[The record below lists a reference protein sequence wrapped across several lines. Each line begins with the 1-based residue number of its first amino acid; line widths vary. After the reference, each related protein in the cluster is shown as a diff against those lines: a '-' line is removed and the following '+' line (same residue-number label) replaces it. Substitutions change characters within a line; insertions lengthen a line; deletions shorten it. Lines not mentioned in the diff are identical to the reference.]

1 VNGAKALNP
10 PGAGLPAP
18 ATAPGVAFSGKTNA
32 SDSLT
37 AAAPTAPTAHA
48 EVPLVRAAGLTLAPA
63 GTVILRDLNF
73 DIRRGEV
80 LVIVGGS
87 GCGKS
92 VLLRHLIGLQAP
104 AAGRI
109 LYGVQGRELDLYGC
123 GEAELAQI
131 RRCFGVMFQAGALWS
146 SMSVGENLMLPMRL
160 FTPLARA
167 ERQARAR
174 DKLALVGLAG
184 SFDLAP
190 AQLSGGMKKRV
201 AIARALALDPQL
213 VYLDEPASGLDP
225 VNTQRLDE
233 LILSLRANLGTTVV
247 MVTHEIDS
255 VFAVADRALFLD
267 AEENTML
274 ALDTPAQLAAHGPA
288 RVREF
293 LSHANHLG
301 PMALLD
307 AASPVSGSVSG
318 PLSGPLSGT
327 VLNPALGAAR
337 LEPRT

>member
-1 VNGAKALNP
+1 MSSLKTSEL
-10 PGAGLPAP
+10 PGDSTPMMVA
-18 ATAPGVAFSGKTNA
+18 APGPTG
-32 SDSLT
+32 
-37 AAAPTAPTAHA
+37 AAAEP
-48 EVPLVRAAGLTLAPA
+48 PLVRAEGLTLAPA
-63 GTVILRDLNF
+63 GTVILQGLNF

-109 LYGVQGRELDLYGC
+109 WYGVQGRELDLYAC
-123 GEAELAQI
+123 SELELAQI

-160 FTPLARA
+160 FTPLSLG

-174 DKLALVGLAG
+174 EKLALVGLQG

-190 AQLSGGMKKRV
+190 AALSGGMKKRV

-225 VNTQRLDE
+225 VNTRRLDE

-247 MVTHEIDS
+247 MVTHAIDS

-267 AEENTML
+267 AEEKTML
-274 ALDTPAQLAAHGPA
+274 ALDTPAQLVRHGPP

-293 LSHANHLG
+293 LSHAMAAAAIDPAMHPANHPTLN
-301 PMALLD
+301 
-307 AASPVSGSVSG
+307 
-318 PLSGPLSGT
+318 PLS
-327 VLNPALGAAR
+327 PALP
-337 LEPRT
+337 LEQTP

>member
-1 VNGAKALNP
+1 MAGPVTPATPSASSGRSEQPVVRQLAS
-10 PGAGLPAP
+10 GSTAGLGAEPARD
-18 ATAPGVAFSGKTNA
+18 A
-32 SDSLT
+32 
-37 AAAPTAPTAHA
+37 
-48 EVPLVRAAGLTLAPA
+48 PLVRAVGLTLAPA
-63 GTVILRDLNF
+63 GTVILQDLNF
-73 DIRRGEV
+73 DIRRAEV

-109 LYGVQGRELDLYGC
+109 CYGVQGRELDLYDC
-123 GEAELAQI
+123 SEAELAQI

-160 FTPLARA
+160 FTPLSRA
-167 ERQARAR
+167 EREKRAR
-174 DKLALVGLAG
+174 DKLALVGLQG

-247 MVTHEIDS
+247 MVTHAIDS

-267 AEENTML
+267 AQDRTML
-274 ALDTPAQLAAHGPA
+274 ALDTPAQLARSGPA

-301 PMALLD
+301 TVAAVGPAGPQGLMDLLG
-307 AASPVSGSVSG
+307 SSGQPTLSQPLG
-318 PLSGPLSGT
+318 PPL
-327 VLNPALGAAR
+327 PER
-337 LEPRT
+337 RT